1 MVYSEITG
9 YGGIQAFFLIA
20 MILSAF
26 YTESMVLLGVLAVLW
41 IGTTAY
47 QVWVRD

>member
-9 YGGIQAFFLIA
+9 YGGIQAFFFIA
-20 MILSAF
+20 MLLSAF
-26 YTESMVLLGVLAVLW
+26 YADSILLLGVLAVLW

-47 QVWVRD
+47 QVWMRD